1 MLRDYELMYIVRPDL
16 DDDAVKT
23 AMDSVQSI
31 VEANGGE
38 VVKTTPWGKRRLAYE
53 IQKLRDGHYVLLE
66 VRLDGAR
73 IKEVER
79 TLRIHDQVFRHMVV
93 ALDHPSEG
101 EVGSG
106 EAVVGADGATGAALD
121 GGPSADVEAGDDIE
135 APAAAP
141 PVGEVEVVAQG
152 GAAEVDDVSD
162 VDDETDGVETLDDD
176 EENS

>member
-66 VRLDGAR
+66 VRLDGTR
-73 IKEVER
+73 VKEVER

-93 ALDHPSEG
+93 TLDHAAE
-101 EVGSG
+101 
-106 EAVVGADGATGAALD
+106 GADGAGEPGGDVAAAVESTAESTEQGAPAAVAQ
-121 GGPSADVEAGDDIE
+121 PAEPVAEAEAEAEAVADAGDAGDDSDE
-135 APAAAP
+135 ADA
-141 PVGEVEVVAQG
+141 
-152 GAAEVDDVSD
+152 VDA
-162 VDDETDGVETLDDD
+162 LDDD
-176 EENS
+176 EEDS

>member
-66 VRLDGAR
+66 VRLDGTR
-73 IKEVER
+73 VKEVER

-93 ALDHPSEG
+93 TLDHAAE
-101 EVGSG
+101 
-106 EAVVGADGATGAALD
+106 GADGAGEPGGDVVAAVESTAESTEQGAPVAEAEAEAEAVAAAGD
-121 GGPSADVEAGDDIE
+121 AGDDTDE
-135 APAAAP
+135 ADA
-141 PVGEVEVVAQG
+141 
-152 GAAEVDDVSD
+152 VDA
-162 VDDETDGVETLDDD
+162 LDDD
-176 EENS
+176 EEDS